1 MAISAR
7 IPDPFVVCVHR
18 RGDVRYCA
26 LSQYIAK
33 CRELIQAGKF
43 DDIEG
48 LASAHEFGQ
57 QAREAIGAAR
67 KLLPWKQPA
76 ATEATGENPS
86 IRECPNCNREP
97 DSTLVGDTP
106 AIGLHN
112 YTNFNMGFRVECEG
126 CMHKGPFRKTGPDA
140 IKAWNALPST
150 SEFRKRESGEVR
162 S

>member
-1 MAISAR
+1 MPQSYR

-18 RGDVRYCA
+18 RGDVRYCPI
-26 LSQYIAK
+26 SQYIAK

-43 DDIEG
+43 DEIEG

-57 QAREAIGAAR
+57 QAREAISQAR
-67 KLLPWKQPA
+67 KLLPWKKPT
-76 ATEATGENPS
+76 ATEAAAATNENPN

-112 YTNFNMGFRVECEG
+112 YTRFDMGFRVECEG
-126 CMHKGPFRKTGPDA
+126 CMHKGPFRKAGPDA
-140 IKAWNALPST
+140 IMAWNALPPT
-150 SEFRKRESGEVR
+150 IEFRKEAQS
-162 S
+162 